1 MRWLKHAFAV
11 DPDGPAE
18 ATDAERAVAARLCRE
33 IVRRRMATPALMF
46 LEMCRPLNYLGSQAM
61 HFFAP
66 VATTL
71 FNAHGYR
78 TFARFLERRGSI
90 DYLCREI
97 EAMEAGTD
105 RPGDGDRP
113 GDTAP
118 SGDSAQSDSQSNSDD
133 RTADRS

>member
-66 VATTL
+66 GVWAVARQRTYEQYKL
-71 FNAHGYR
+71 FA
-78 TFARFLERRGSI
+78 AFLERRGSM
-90 DYLCREI
+90 DYLERRI
-97 EAMEAGTD
+97 EELELEFGRQQGEKGPPAPP
-105 RPGDGDRP
+105 PGP
-113 GDTAP
+113 GNHEEE
-118 SGDSAQSDSQSNSDD
+118 SQP
-133 RTADRS
+133 R

>member
-1 MRWLKHAFAV
+1 VRWLKHAFAV

-78 TFARFLERRGSI
+78 TFAGFLERRGSI

-97 EAMEAGTD
+97 EAMEAGAD
-105 RPGDGDRP
+105 R
-113 GDTAP
+113 A
-118 SGDSAQSDSQSNSDD
+118 GDSVPSDSQSNSDD